1 MTKYF
6 LLLFLFLTLNSSAQK
21 GKFSAGMIVLANGDT
36 LGGFVNWKKNAGSKD
51 SLYFKNLESGEAVAY
66 SWSSVR
72 FIHTDKGAERLVC
85 TVKRTLEYIDP
96 FTFNIMLPDS
106 TVTEAIPLTPVCK
119 GVHVSLYKFS
129 GDSEYFFI
137 YDGDRMVQLVQTY
150 RYLTITEKMHYLNP
164 VPRYFINS
172 VYKTQLLEY
181 YDFDADPKMAN
192 LLEIS
197 TYDEQSLRKLLVK
210 MDGRIK

>member
-1 MTKYF
+1 MKKYF
-6 LLLFLFLTLNSSAQK
+6 FPLILLITLNVSAQK
-21 GKFSAGMIVLANGDT
+21 GKFSAGLIVLANGDT

-51 SLYFKNLESGEAVAY
+51 SLYFKSLESGEAVAY

-72 FIHTDKGAERLVC
+72 FIHTDKGEERLVA
-85 TVKRTLEYIDP
+85 TVKRTLDYIDP

-106 TVTEAIPLTPVCK
+106 TVTEAIPLAPVCK

-129 GDSEYFFI
+129 GESDYFFI
-137 YDGDRMVQLVQTY
+137 YDGNRVVQLVQTY
-150 RYLTITEKMHYLNP
+150 RYLTTSEKMFYLSR

-172 VYKTQLLEY
+172 VYKIQLLEY

-192 LLEIS
+192 LLELS

>member
-1 MTKYF
+1 MRKF
-6 LLLFLFLTLNSSAQK
+6 IFILFALITLTASGQK
-21 GKFSAGMIVLANGDT
+21 GKFHAGLIVTLSGDT
-36 LGGFVNWKKNAGSKD
+36 LGGFVNWKKNAGSMD
-51 SLYFKNLESGEAVAY
+51 SLYFKSRESGETVVY

-72 FIHTDKGAERLVC
+72 FIRTNKGEERLVC
-85 TVKRTLEYIDP
+85 TVKRTLDYIDP

-119 GVHVSLYKFS
+119 GVHLSLYKFS
-129 GDSEYFFI
+129 GGNDYFFI
-137 YDGDRMVQLVQTY
+137 YDGNKVVQLVQTY
-150 RYLTITEKMHYLNP
+150 RYLTTSEKMFYLSR

-172 VYKTQLLEY
+172 IYKAQLLDY

-192 LLEIS
+192 LLEMS

-210 MDGRIK
+210 MDDRIK